1 MGQSAG
7 SGSENWEQPIHYV
20 RRDLERAFLIDVAI
34 GTYTSRHPFGS
45 PLGRFARNLMDPRPR
60 SAGIYCASFDPVT
73 GGFGEPYVAAT
84 IANPSWLARHPTLP
98 LVYAVSELPEGSI
111 TALRVA
117 DGHWHQA
124 ATAPSAGAAPCH
136 VSVDPAGRFLC
147 AANYSSGSVIMVA
160 LDPDGKMTKQTHT
173 VAHSGRGPH
182 PRQRSAHPHSACIAP
197 DGKWLLVPD
206 LGADGIF
213 VYRVQPDV
221 GPIPAGTPF
230 FPTVAGAGP
239 RHLAFHPAGGMV
251 LVINELNNTL
261 VSYRFDEASGRL
273 NFVHG
278 ISTLPKGM
286 EAPSTAADVRI
297 HPNGS
302 LAFVSN
308 RGFDAITTIAIEST
322 GRMEVAS
329 FVKTGGRVPRGIAI
343 DPAGAFLMAAHQAS
357 DEVMAFS
364 IDARRGNLETVA
376 RVSVPTSVCV
386 QCL

>member
-1 MGQSAG
+1 
-7 SGSENWEQPIHYV
+7 
-20 RRDLERAFLIDVAI
+20 
-34 GTYTSRHPFGS
+34 
-45 PLGRFARNLMDPRPR
+45 
-60 SAGIYCASFDPVT
+60 
-73 GGFGEPYVAAT
+73 
-84 IANPSWLARHPTLP
+84 
-98 LVYAVSELPEGSI
+98 
-111 TALRVA
+111 
-117 DGHWHQA
+117 
-124 ATAPSAGAAPCH
+124 
-136 VSVDPAGRFLC
+136 
-147 AANYSSGSVIMVA
+147 
-160 LDPDGKMTKQTHT
+160 
-173 VAHSGRGPH
+173 
-182 PRQRSAHPHSACIAP
+182 
-197 DGKWLLVPD
+197 
-206 LGADGIF
+206 
-213 VYRVQPDV
+213 
-221 GPIPAGTPF
+221 
-230 FPTVAGAGP
+230 
-239 RHLAFHPAGGMV
+239 MV